1 MKKSTSDAIQS
12 MERSN
17 YLQTDDMETVI
28 NNSEIEPNGLSTVNY
43 NSDVNIDYVS
53 DTETINYDTTSK
65 NSVAQ
70 RQAKKIIKRYRNL
83 KTKVSIKTIT

>member
-1 MKKSTSDAIQS
+1 MKKSISDAIQS

-43 NSDVNIDYVS
+43 NSDLNIDYVS

-83 KTKVSIKTIT
+83 KTKVPIKTIT

>member
-17 YLQTDDMETVI
+17 HLQTDDTETVI
-28 NNSEIEPNGLSTVNY
+28 SNSEVEPNGLSTVNY

-53 DTETINYDTTSK
+53 DTKTINYDTTSK
-65 NSVAQ
+65 NRVAQ
-70 RQAKKIIKRYRNL
+70 RQSKKKL
-83 KTKVSIKTIT
+83 KSIET